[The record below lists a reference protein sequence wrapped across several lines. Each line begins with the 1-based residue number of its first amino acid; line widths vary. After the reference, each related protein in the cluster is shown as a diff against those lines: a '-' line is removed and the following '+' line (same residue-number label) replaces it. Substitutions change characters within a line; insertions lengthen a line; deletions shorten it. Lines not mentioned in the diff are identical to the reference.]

1 MCFFGLCHNR
11 VRQRM
16 LGQLF
21 QRSSDLQ
28 QLLLWNA
35 LFAEHICHYG
45 RTLSNCAGL
54 IQHNRIN
61 AMGRF
66 QGLRRF
72 NQDTVACALAGSDH
86 NGRRRCKAQRTGTGN
101 DQDRNADR

>member
-28 QLLLWNA
+28 HLLLWNT
-35 LFAEHICHYG
+35 LFAEHICHHG
-45 RTLSNCAGL
+45 RTLGNRAGF

-61 AMGRF
+61 VMGRF